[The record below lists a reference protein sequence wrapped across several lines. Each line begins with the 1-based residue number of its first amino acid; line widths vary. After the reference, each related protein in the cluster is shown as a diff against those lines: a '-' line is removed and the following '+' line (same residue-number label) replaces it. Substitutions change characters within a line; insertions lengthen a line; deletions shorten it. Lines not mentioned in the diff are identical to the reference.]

1 MGRPGGGLGCI
12 SSWRRRK
19 RNGMRSYGKE
29 DQEWGNEWTVKK
41 VKKKR
46 TNGEVKN

>member
-1 MGRPGGGLGCI
+1 
-12 SSWRRRK
+12 
-19 RNGMRSYGKE
+19 MRSYGKE